1 MIVAALLAAMLPT
14 ATPSAAVAR
23 PVTAIVHIVLDVPQP
38 VRHLASYER
47 SLRRLGPIH
56 DRFGLGTWT
65 VGTNGSDVTF
75 EPVDHVVV
83 VTREGLAQRLL
94 PPILDRICRELR
106 QSEVLAELIG
116 PGSAGLGTRAQEL
129 EIVLPFDSAAA
140 RLEQVHTIFGDHGN
154 SGASQWSSADG
165 IHIASS
171 VALPAVG
178 RIERA
183 LRAAG
188 LHATSRPASV
198 LVANRATCARSS
210 AAAHA
215 ASPRSATGRRAQ
227 ASAP

>member
-1 MIVAALLAAMLPT
+1 MIVAAFLAAMLPT
-14 ATPSAAVAR
+14 AAAPRASLAR

-38 VRHLASYER
+38 GRHLASYER
-47 SLRRLGPIH
+47 SLRRLGPIR

-65 VGTNGSDVTF
+65 VGTNGSDVAF

-83 VTREGLAQRLL
+83 ATREGLAQRLL
-94 PPILDRICRELR
+94 PPILERICRELH
-106 QSEVLAELIG
+106 QDEVLAELLG
-116 PGSAGLGTRAQEL
+116 PGSDGLGTRAQEF
-129 EIVLPFDSAAA
+129 EIVLPFDAAAA
-140 RLEQVHTIFGDHGN
+140 RLEQVHTIFGDHGR

-188 LHATSRPASV
+188 LHPTSRPDAV
-198 LVANRATCARSS
+198 LVATRATCARSR
-210 AAAHA
+210 AAVHA
-215 ASPRSATGRRAQ
+215 SSPRSASGRRGRA
-227 ASAP
+227 